1 MDISL
6 LEIHKICVLAS
17 ASALTATISSGS
29 DKYLDQIQLFF
40 KRYSFLR
47 TRHFEPL
54 IDVEDIAGEYPIAAE
69 HLTKFTN

>member
-40 KRYSFLR
+40 SKGILFS
-47 TRHFEPL
+47 L
-54 IDVEDIAGEYPIAAE
+54 IDVEDIAGEYPIAAK